1 MTAKRKLIVMRHA
14 KAAWPPELADHAR
27 PLAARGRVSAP
38 AMARWLGG
46 AMALPDLVIVSDA
59 RRTRETCAL
68 VQEVLPGLAVAFD
81 RRLYNAN
88 LDDLLEVLNEQGT
101 LQTLMLIAHNPGIH
115 DLCETLADPRRG
127 DAAALNRLRQR
138 FPTAAI
144 AEIGIGCD
152 WRALHAGCGELTRFT
167 TPAMIG
173 GVDED

>member
-1 MTAKRKLIVMRHA
+1 MKRKLIVMRHA

-27 PLAARGRVSAP
+27 PLAARGRQTAP
-38 AMARWLGG
+38 AMARWLEG
-46 AMALPDLVIVSDA
+46 AMPLPDLVLVSDA

-68 VQEVLPGLAVAFD
+68 IQDVLPGLAVEFD

-88 LDDLLEVLNEQGT
+88 LDDILAVLNEQGA

-115 DLCETLADPRRG
+115 DLAETLADSQYS
-127 DAAALNRLRQR
+127 DSAALNRLRHR
-138 FPTAAI
+138 FPTAGV
-144 AEIGIGCD
+144 AELDITCE
-152 WRALHAGCGELTRFT
+152 WRDLHPGCGVLTRFT